1 MSVFGCTSARNL
13 ENAGNAKFKNFDSD
27 CVPDAAFFRTHSK
40 GRPFG
45 DLTEEAREFEIILS
59 ETEWNGT
66 QIDGEKMA

>member
-13 ENAGNAKFKNFDSD
+13 ENAGNAKFKDFDSD
-27 CVPDAAFFRTHSK
+27 CIAEAPFFRTYSK
-40 GRPFG
+40 GRPFR